1 MTLTGGNINRALRIA
16 PSYSVSAGLVVSA
29 GTRTLACQHPP
40 HDHYLPFQHV
50 IVVDQTGAEPVHR
63 VLLQLWA
70 SASVDRAMGRTEQSR
85 PKKPTQQLLAE
96 HQARMTRLR

>member
-50 IVVDQTGAEPVHR
+50 IVVD
-63 VLLQLWA
+63 
-70 SASVDRAMGRTEQSR
+70 
-85 PKKPTQQLLAE
+85 
-96 HQARMTRLR
+96 